1 MEYQQERSLYAQR
14 VDRGEDNIRYLKAH
28 TNFLT
33 HREKKVLATINSK
46 TLWSWSTHLWWLD
59 EKRRLIDGIYD
70 EERKLE
76 IKEATKSN
84 QDRKK
89 QLDEGIKRHNHVE
102 YTGLTPPTEEQAADA
117 IIYLKRKGKL

>member
-1 MEYQQERSLYAQR
+1 MEYQEERSLYGQR
-14 VDRGEDNIRYLKAH
+14 EDRGEDNLKYLKAH

-33 HREKKVLATINSK
+33 HREKKTLAVCDVK
-46 TLWSWSTHLWWLD
+46 KFWDWSQHLNWLD
-59 EKRRLIDGIYD
+59 LKRRQIDSTYD

-84 QDRKK
+84 QDREK
-89 QLDEGIKRHNHVE
+89 QLDEGIKRHNYVE